1 MHGINESS
9 RVGSNA
15 IDTAVLLYH
24 TERGY
29 LLACLDVILK
39 TAKDASVSEEVR
51 TICYQFMEELMKYPV
66 TVKNNTA
73 GTYVSKILS
82 TLEDLSKSIVAI
94 QNTGTVVGQVPE
106 AGSGKLGDDVSSLRM
121 ERLGDERVYIVQ
133 ILYHI
138 ASLFTLETKDTLH
151 ILELLE
157 DAELTDSATSYVI
170 TALVAALSRETEKSP
185 NLEFITAFHN
195 RIMTHGSRVP
205 VIKAVVVLKWILY
218 LSDPERI
225 DVSISNTSSNRRE
238 TDIQQLLEIAIAN
251 DVFGFMNEYLLY
263 FQQPNAAI
271 DTERRLI
278 KQRNAEDSKSTTI
291 DKSDYHNFNAD
302 IRVDFQ
308 PFVLHELEKLSTAM
322 IRIKFGYLQ
331 HLKYKEEDTNT
342 PVQAPL
348 KTDNALLSANPD
360 DKSQCHDLADFLTFL
375 ASVYRDRVNGGI
387 IYWTRE
393 KGGLNHFTRWL
404 LDIKVVDTVR
414 AAFDFLGSIATGNVC
429 ADYMFHYFMAGV
441 QADIANSALFS
452 WGKPFSAL
460 QFYSNLLK
468 DVNEESKAVIPTAE
482 EELILK
488 FLNILKQTVQYSKT
502 ARIKFW
508 STGPI
513 QAQYILFDLL
523 NRPTS
528 TGLRAAL
535 FDVLSAFCSAWGGGV
550 DKVGHTISKDVWRF
564 LEDSDMLIAKRKI
577 GQNEVENPHS
587 VSRSAGIIEE
597 LRSESVSRV
606 FTETLS
612 VIQLI
617 GSVIHTES
625 KREALITGFQ
635 SFISSIPQDL
645 GKGTKYP
652 GSGPYISLV
661 VDDIFV
667 NLATQKYAFAEARWQ
682 LTEACLMVMENSIES
697 FDLSSFEN
705 NHVKEELNKAV
716 QLSTAN
722 PVVESELLSY
732 LNHPGFQVI
741 IRILSGGRVVNEIFG
756 IIEACA
762 QKENK
767 EMVNMPY
774 HQKCL
779 VRSLRILLSV
789 LEKQGTFCKVL
800 LPYIVGFSKR
810 KASSEFQLGGYNFAP
825 LPSVVPLGQLILFQS
840 NILERIGLL
849 VNYEE
854 QEEICFLSTKILH
867 HLSIEDKEVDP
878 IVDQVKALNRVTTS
892 ASRTGLSS
900 SLTSVLSTSKYS
912 EAIIFGLSER
922 LSINVP
928 EITTCDDYEYDT
940 SNIPF
945 WMAEETL
952 SNTYS
957 YPSDFEPRITSSVRL
972 AILDLLLENSKQ
984 EKTSPTLTEFLLGYD
999 LSKTNVLNKI
1009 QDTEEN
1015 KATLVCFHTILAM
1028 LRQGIEK
1035 HDNVD
1040 AMVEGS
1046 AECALPFVDT
1056 HPILAEKC
1064 YQLIYR
1070 LCARQSL
1077 SLSTMRYLRSR
1088 ENFFYNQF
1096 DAMSS
1101 RLEDNLYTEDPVFAG
1116 RMVCADGTEVKT
1128 DFFKLRSKLHQRAWI
1143 LQCIA
1148 LELHTTINMHQ
1159 KNETSRLLD
1168 LLYGRKNGID
1178 ENDMDTSES
1187 GIFSQSYQ
1195 QPLVKMLEFV
1205 SSLEFVWVD
1214 NLVSNVKVKSL
1225 NYFKGFDVNDYLIM
1239 NERGCQLYDT
1249 RSIYR
1254 DLRCRQDVEYANS
1267 PDRDAVE
1274 TEMGSIL
1281 NWCMAENHTREIA
1294 QGRFHCLEGWKQ
1306 VIHITLIECFDLI
1319 EVETRENMIYE
1330 LLTTILTKIMHSKE
1344 YDGNM
1349 LKSMSEVVLALFARL
1364 KKEKIARPAAQLP
1377 IEKLRLIFSG
1387 IVDAICQDG
1396 TTFQVRGDLYTAIT
1410 AFLLYIKQQ
1419 GRDQAYKQLEK
1430 YILDIVSARNSKL
1443 LDTLCTDATHGLDI
1457 WKTTAYICLDALN
1470 KAALRAGSDAVQSFF
1485 IQNNF
1490 LQYTIEMIR
1499 SDDAALTNLLEQKD
1513 GELILLMLHAGL

>member
-1 MHGINESS
+1 
-9 RVGSNA
+9 
-15 IDTAVLLYH
+15 
-24 TERGY
+24 
-29 LLACLDVILK
+29 
-39 TAKDASVSEEVR
+39 
-51 TICYQFMEELMKYPV
+51 
-66 TVKNNTA
+66 
-73 GTYVSKILS
+73 
-82 TLEDLSKSIVAI
+82 
-94 QNTGTVVGQVPE
+94 
-106 AGSGKLGDDVSSLRM
+106 
-121 ERLGDERVYIVQ
+121 
-133 ILYHI
+133 
-138 ASLFTLETKDTLH
+138 
-151 ILELLE
+151 
-157 DAELTDSATSYVI
+157 
-170 TALVAALSRETEKSP
+170 
-185 NLEFITAFHN
+185 
-195 RIMTHGSRVP
+195 
-205 VIKAVVVLKWILY
+205 
-218 LSDPERI
+218 
-225 DVSISNTSSNRRE
+225 
-238 TDIQQLLEIAIAN
+238 
-251 DVFGFMNEYLLY
+251 
-263 FQQPNAAI
+263 
-271 DTERRLI
+271 
-278 KQRNAEDSKSTTI
+278 
-291 DKSDYHNFNAD
+291 
-302 IRVDFQ
+302 
-308 PFVLHELEKLSTAM
+308 M
-322 IRIKFGYLQ
+322 IRIKFSYLQ
-331 HLKYKEEDTNT
+331 QLKYKEEDTNT

-348 KTDNALLSANPD
+348 TTDNALLSANPD
-360 DKSQCHDLADFLTFL
+360 DRNQCHDLADFLTFL
-375 ASVYRDRVNGGI
+375 ASVYRNRVNGGI

-393 KGGLNHFTRWL
+393 NNGLNHFTRWL

-414 AAFDFLGSIATGNVC
+414 AAFDFLGSIATGDVC

-441 QADIANSALFS
+441 QPDIANSSLFS

-468 DVNEESKAVIPTAE
+468 NVSEESNAVIPTAE

-488 FLNILKQTVQYSKT
+488 FLNVLKQTVQYSKT

-513 QAQYILFDLL
+513 SVQYILFDIL

-528 TGLRAAL
+528 TKLRAAL

-550 DKVGHTISKDVWRF
+550 EKIGHAISSEVWRF
-564 LEDSDMLIAKRKI
+564 LEDSDMLVAKRKI
-577 GQNEVENPHS
+577 AQNEVENPHS
-587 VSRSAGIIEE
+587 VSKSAGIIDE
-597 LRSESVSRV
+597 LRTESVSGV

-617 GSVIHTES
+617 GSAIHTES
-625 KREALITGFQ
+625 KREALVTGFQ
-635 SFISSIPQDL
+635 PFISSIPQDL
-645 GKGTKYP
+645 GKGTKHP
-652 GSGPYISLV
+652 GVGPYISLV

-667 NLATQKYAFAEARWQ
+667 TLATQKYAFAEARWQ

-705 NHVKEELNKAV
+705 NNVKEELNKAV

-722 PVVESELLSY
+722 PVIESELLSY

-741 IRILSGGRVVNEIFG
+741 IRILSGGRVINEIFN

-762 QKENK
+762 QKETK

-774 HQKCL
+774 HQQCL
-779 VRSLRILLSV
+779 VRSLRILLNV
-789 LEKQGTFCKVL
+789 LKKQTTFCKVL

-810 KASSEFQLGGYNFAP
+810 NTSSEFQLGGYNFAP
-825 LPSVVPLGQLILFQS
+825 LPSVVSLGQLILFHH

-849 VNYEE
+849 LNYEE

-867 HLSIEDKEVDP
+867 NLSIDNKDVDP
-878 IVDQVKALNRVTTS
+878 AVDQVKALNRVTSS
-892 ASRTGLSS
+892 ASRTDLSS
-900 SLTSVLSTSKYS
+900 SLTSILSTSKYS
-912 EAIIFGLSER
+912 DAIIFGVSER

-928 EITTCDDYEYDT
+928 ETTSCDDYEYDT
-940 SNIPF
+940 CNIPF
-945 WMAEETL
+945 WMAKETL
-952 SNTYS
+952 NNTYS

-972 AILDLLLENSKQ
+972 AILDLLLENCTQ
-984 EKTSPTLTEFLLGYD
+984 EKASPTLTEFLLGYD
-999 LSKTNVLNKI
+999 LTKTNMLNKI

-1015 KATLVCFHTILAM
+1015 KATLVCFHTILGM
-1028 LRQGIEK
+1028 LRQGIDK
-1035 HDNVD
+1035 QDNMD
-1040 AMVEGS
+1040 AMMEDS
-1046 AECALPFVDT
+1046 AECALPFIDT

-1077 SLSTMRYLRSR
+1077 SVSTMRYLRSR
-1088 ENFFYNQF
+1088 ENYFYNQF

-1101 RLEDNLYTEDPVFAG
+1101 RLEFNLYTQDPVFAG
-1116 RMVCADGTEVKT
+1116 TMICADGTEVKT

-1168 LLYGRKNGID
+1168 LLYGRKSALD

-1187 GIFSQSYQ
+1187 GVFSRSYQ

-1214 NLVSNVKVKSL
+1214 SLISNIKVNSL
-1225 NYFKGFDVNDYLIM
+1225 LYLKDFDVNNYLII

-1254 DLRCRQDVEYANS
+1254 DLRCRQDLEFVDS

-1281 NWCMAENHTREIA
+1281 NWCMTENHSREISH
-1294 QGRFHCLEGWKQ
+1294 GRFHCLEAWKQ

-1330 LLTTILTKIMHSKE
+1330 LLTMILTKIMHSKE
-1344 YDGNM
+1344 YSGNM

-1364 KKEKIARPAAQLP
+1364 KKDKTSRPAAQLP
-1377 IEKLRLIFSG
+1377 IAKLKLIFSG
-1387 IVDAICQDG
+1387 IVDCICQEG
-1396 TTFQVRGDLYTAIT
+1396 TTFQVRGDMYTATT
-1410 AFLLYIKQQ
+1410 AFLLYIQGQ
-1419 GRDQAYKQLEK
+1419 GRDHAYKQLEK
-1430 YILDIVSARNSKL
+1430 YIMEIISARNSRI

-1485 IQNNF
+1485 IQKNF

-1513 GELILLMLHAGL
+1513 APLLPLYIFESKMSILLTLAENYDGAELLYSNRIFEVLGQCQFMKAQQDDFTSTQSTDFEELESRYQQLLIPTLRLIVALLCTYGKNNENVLKRAEGWARRQQPALASILRNEKRQPNSSALEQKKLVTSIFHLISCQSGYTNDIVDIDLNTN